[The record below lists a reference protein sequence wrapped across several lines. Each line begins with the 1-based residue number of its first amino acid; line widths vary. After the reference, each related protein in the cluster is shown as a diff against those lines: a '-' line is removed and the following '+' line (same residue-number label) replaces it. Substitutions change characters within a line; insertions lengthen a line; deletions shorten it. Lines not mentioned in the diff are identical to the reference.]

1 MRQPIFRTGVNC
13 PDQRMVL
20 QCATSK
26 DGLQRLEIWVHLE
39 TLRPNVHVHMHTLC
53 SCVRRIHFDARCM
66 PPPLFFY
73 DCSSLSR
80 HSETRSLLCVTAGI
94 VQESS
99 ADC

>member
-39 TLRPNVHVHMHTLC
+39 TLRPNVHVRMHTPH
-53 SCVRRIHFDARCM
+53 SCVRGIHFDARCV
-66 PPPLFFY
+66 PPPLFFF
-73 DCSSLSR
+73 S
-80 HSETRSLLCVTAGI
+80 
-94 VQESS
+94 
-99 ADC
+99 